1 MSHISPS
8 DAVYEVFV
16 EMWEDEHH
24 TKIGD
29 DFHYADEV
37 EFASLEEARSFYD
50 AQILKHKDNKLFKWI
65 TLKKYV
71 GGDEDGVIIDEY
83 NPPPAEFILSDA
95 EVEYWKKRTED
106 LLESG
111 KNDLNDFTVCSVNLY
126 ECGVCGKFAFAM
138 DDCCDE
144 ITNLHQVT
152 EKAANSILET
162 QWYVKRCAQII
173 QALTR
178 GILTRRKIHFALL
191 SADPDALERIM

>member
-1 MSHISPS
+1 MNTILHPPKK
-8 DAVYEVFV
+8 
-16 EMWEDEHH
+16 
-24 TKIGD
+24 KI
-29 DFHYADEV
+29 
-37 EFASLEEARSFYD
+37 
-50 AQILKHKDNKLFKWI
+50 
-65 TLKKYV
+65 
-71 GGDEDGVIIDEY
+71 
-83 NPPPAEFILSDA
+83 ILSDA
-95 EVEYWKKRTED
+95 EVEYWKNEFTKAED